1 MMHQAVESKIQSQ
14 ARRQNS
20 EQDIC
25 IMAIYVNVV
34 TIDLNPSMQNK
45 KNNKKITA
53 VYLYDDAWRGGRP
66 PLPPEAEA
74 VAHERPERVGVRAG
88 GNLRSREKL
97 AAKYF
102 IKLEFFLEFLPAASC
117 TRDPRRR
124 AGTGAQT
131 VSQTVFDLEK
141 IF

>member
-1 MMHQAVESKIQSQ
+1 
-14 ARRQNS
+14 
-20 EQDIC
+20 
-25 IMAIYVNVV
+25 
-34 TIDLNPSMQNK
+34 MQNK
-45 KNNKKITA
+45 KIIITA

-74 VAHERPERVGVRAG
+74 VADERPERVGVRAG
-88 GNLRSREKL
+88 GNLGSREKL
-97 AAKYF
+97 AAKFF
-102 IKLEFFLEFLPAASC
+102 IKLEFLIEFLPAASC

-141 IF
+141 KPFDFPSN